1 MEINEIPFGNPERS
15 NSAYLHRD
23 NYLDSLLTE
32 LKNYPFPVNDS
43 EETATEIQQI
53 INANTKLYSDEIL
66 LKRFE
71 VYDTLFESH
80 MVESLVVNG
89 IPKEKVEELI
99 NSVKEDIKP
108 LLLKLKYYYQR
119 IRPVQLSKIIGKE
132 LNPYD
137 SLSANT
143 PSYPS
148 GHVFQSRVYAEVLG
162 NTYPEF
168 YQSLQELATDIMW
181 SRIYM
186 GLHYPSDCDFADY
199 VAQIVC
205 NHPDFKKKYRL

>member
-1 MEINEIPFGNPERS
+1 MNINEIPFGNPERS
-15 NSAYLHRD
+15 NLKYLHSD
-23 NYLDSLLTE
+23 NYLDSLLPE
-32 LKNYPFPVNDS
+32 LKSYPFPENDS
-43 EETATEIQQI
+43 EQAATEIQQI
-53 INANTKLYSDEIL
+53 INANTKLYSDEPL

-71 VYDTLFESH
+71 VYDTLFEQH

-89 IPKEKVEELI
+89 VPKEKVQALI
-99 NSVKEDIKP
+99 DSVKEDTKP
-108 LLLKLKYYYQR
+108 LLLKLKFHYQR
-119 IRPVQLSKIIGKE
+119 IRPIQLSKIIGKE
-132 LNPYD
+132 LNPYN

-148 GHVFQSRVYAEVLG
+148 GHVFQSRIYAEVLG

-168 YQSLQELATDIMW
+168 YKSLQELATDIMW

-186 GLHYPSDCDFADY
+186 GLHYVSDCEFADY
-199 VAQIVC
+199 VAQVVC